1 MEDSLTKTCCISSN
15 ESLVPS
21 KSNPLLSVA
30 QVYTHIRVSGTVQQ
44 LPLCNK
50 CQLQKNGLIIKSK
63 DNSTLAK
70 LKCIWNKYTVCKTMR
85 KKLILLEDI
94 KLYLIK
100 VVSCFYLKRED
111 DNFLKFKTNNFFNFK
126 ISVSLQNGPPVSVTL

>member
-21 KSNPLLSVA
+21 KSNPLLSAA
-30 QVYTHIRVSGTVQQ
+30 QVYTHITVSGTLQQ

-50 CQLQKNGLIIKSK
+50 CQPQKTGLIIKSK

-70 LKCIWNKYTVCKTMR
+70 LKCIWNKYTICKAMR

-94 KLYLIK
+94 KLYVIM
-100 VVSCFYLKRED
+100 VVSCFYLKKED
-111 DNFLKFKTNNFFNFK
+111 DNFFKFKTNNFFNFK